1 MSKFKRSQAL
11 TFVIA
16 EQYGNDVQELQVV
29 GERNEDGQSSLTIH
43 IMSDGW
49 KLDCD
54 EVDLFVESLADTLR
68 QVVEALEHAGQQ
80 VSLP

>member
-1 MSKFKRSQAL
+1 MTRFRRSQAL
-11 TFVIA
+11 TFVVA
-16 EQYGNDVQELQVV
+16 EQYGNETQELQVV
-29 GERNEDGQSSLTIH
+29 GERDEVGQSSLTIH
-43 IMSDGW
+43 IMSNGW